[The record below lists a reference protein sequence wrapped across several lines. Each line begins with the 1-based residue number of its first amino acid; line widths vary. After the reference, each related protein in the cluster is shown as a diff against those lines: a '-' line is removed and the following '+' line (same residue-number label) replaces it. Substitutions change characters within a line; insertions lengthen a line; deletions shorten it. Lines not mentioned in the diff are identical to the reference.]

1 MKFNY
6 KARTK
11 EGELQVGNVEA
22 VSREM
27 AANVLLGH
35 GLFVLSIEHV
45 IENTVKSRLT
55 QFLER
60 VRTTDLMVF
69 TRQFATL
76 LASQVPLSDSLA
88 NL

>member
-1 MKFNY
+1 MKFAY

-22 VSREM
+22 GSREA

-35 GLFVLSIEHV
+35 GLFLLSLEPLQ
-45 IENTVKSRLT
+45 EMQWYSRI
-55 QFLER
+55 LEFFR
-60 VRTTDLMVF
+60 RAKVVDIMVF

-76 LASQVPLSDSLA
+76 LAS
-88 NL
+88 

>member
-22 VSREM
+22 ASREA

-35 GLFVLSIEHV
+35 GLFVLSI
-45 IENTVKSRLT
+45 
-55 QFLER
+55 
-60 VRTTDLMVF
+60 
-69 TRQFATL
+69 
-76 LASQVPLSDSLA
+76 
-88 NL
+88 